1 MQTIQ
6 TINIVEVITLSI
18 ITLVALISLAK
29 SIFKD
34 SKLTKATEEQLNNVR
49 QWLLYAVIEA
59 EKYYGSNTGK
69 LKLRMVYSMFLEKFP
84 NLVNSISFEYFSAMV
99 DGTLVKMRDLLD
111 TNKDIKNYVDKGV
124 Q

>member
-1 MQTIQ
+1 MQ
-6 TINIVEVITLSI
+6 TINIIEVITLSI
-18 ITLVALISLAK
+18 ITLAALISLAK

-34 SKLTKATEEQLNNVR
+34 SKLTKATEQQLECVR

-69 LKLRMVYSMFLEKFP
+69 LKLRMVYSMFLDQFP